1 MGLIG
6 CAIVQVTQ
14 NVIVRFQ
21 FQLRIFAIPSSGIT
35 WSNVEINSI
44 GGLSGQNLLTSYQE
58 QVLVSVVLEDQ

>member
-21 FQLRIFAIPSSGIT
+21 FQLHIFAIPSSGIT

-44 GGLSGQNLLTSYQE
+44 GGLSGQNLFTSYQE
-58 QVLVSVVLEDQ
+58 QVLVSVVLVDR